1 MGKAKGRNLEQR
13 AMNHPIKLSQEHLQ
27 ILITY
32 TQERNEALL
41 LAQTNTYRW
50 KGLMAE
56 LSEVYEFPF
65 TSTTRY
71 SVSDEGL
78 TVLPDVGE

>member
-1 MGKAKGRNLEQR
+1 MAKNLTPKPKTYQ
-13 AMNHPIKLSQEHLQ
+13 LSPEHLQ
-27 ILITY
+27 MLVTY

-50 KGLMAE
+50 KGLMSELAE
-56 LSEVYEFPF
+56 IYEFPF

-71 SVSDEGL
+71 SIADEGL
-78 TVLPDVGE
+78 TVLPEE